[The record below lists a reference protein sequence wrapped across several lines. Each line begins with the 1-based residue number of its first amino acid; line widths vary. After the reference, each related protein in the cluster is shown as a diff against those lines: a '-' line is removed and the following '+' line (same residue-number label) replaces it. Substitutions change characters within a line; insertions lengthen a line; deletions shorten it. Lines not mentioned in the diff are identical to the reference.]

1 MSKES
6 AMDGGIIDIIYVMK
20 LSIGICPKP
29 FGSFILRCVTQPLH
43 HTPRTTPNPIMTPR
57 PIKAVESRIDF
68 QEEAAL
74 LVVVA
79 DDVGTLEVEVKVEVV
94 IDGAEVEALV
104 VLVVVVVGT
113 GGNDKVG
120 CPEARLQNCCPRVS
134 IADTWLEQFANT
146 QSTSWAG

>member
-1 MSKES
+1 
-6 AMDGGIIDIIYVMK
+6 
-20 LSIGICPKP
+20 
-29 FGSFILRCVTQPLH
+29 
-43 HTPRTTPNPIMTPR
+43 MTPR

-94 IDGAEVEALV
+94 VDGAEVEALV
-104 VLVVVVVGT
+104 VLVLVVVGT
-113 GGNDKVG
+113 GGKDKVG
-120 CPEARLQNCCPRVS
+120 RAEARLQNRCPKFS

>member
-1 MSKES
+1 
-6 AMDGGIIDIIYVMK
+6 
-20 LSIGICPKP
+20 
-29 FGSFILRCVTQPLH
+29 
-43 HTPRTTPNPIMTPR
+43 MTPR

-79 DDVGTLEVEVKVEVV
+79 DDVGTPEVEVKVEVV
-94 IDGAEVEALV
+94 VDGAEVEALV
-104 VLVVVVVGT
+104 VLVLVGT
-113 GGNDKVG
+113 GGKDKVG

>member
-1 MSKES
+1 
-6 AMDGGIIDIIYVMK
+6 
-20 LSIGICPKP
+20 
-29 FGSFILRCVTQPLH
+29 
-43 HTPRTTPNPIMTPR
+43 MTPR

-79 DDVGTLEVEVKVEVV
+79 DDVGTLEVEVEVKVEVV
-94 IDGAEVEALV
+94 VDGAEVEALV
-104 VLVVVVVGT
+104 VLVVVGT
-113 GGNDKVG
+113 GGKDKVG